1 MLEADSVLM
10 QQRGPVR
17 DEATVCVAE
26 TPNGA
31 MLDHVVEGSR
41 AWVPA
46 TLSPQQWTLDLPD
59 PALAEI
65 TLMVEQMRSA
75 PLPRLLRH
83 PDHFQLPVCR
93 EFVLYM
99 KRLLREQAGLT
110 VVNGLPVERFSD
122 DELIDIFWILGH
134 LLSKP
139 VATKWDGTMLYR
151 VTDTGQSYGQGV
163 RGSATRVELSFH
175 TDNAFGISL
184 PDYVGLL
191 CIRPALSGGVSRFC
205 SLYTVHNEL
214 LRHHPQLL
222 RRLYEPVYYDRQAEH
237 ADGAANVLR
246 ASMFRYYEGLLS
258 VRLQPALI
266 RRGYEMMGREMDQ
279 ALVEALECLESIL
292 DRPSIWIEFSMKRG
306 QLQYLNNHWCAHFRS
321 SFTDGDDPSSKRHL
335 VRAWYR
341 DRGQPTYD
349 G

>member
-1 MLEADSVLM
+1 VPEANSVVM
-10 QQRGPVR
+10 QQRSVVR
-17 DEATVCVAE
+17 DESTVCVAK

-31 MLDHVVEGSR
+31 MLDHVVAGPR
-41 AWVPA
+41 AWAPA
-46 TLSPQQWTLDLPD
+46 TLSPQQWTLDLPE
-59 PALAEI
+59 PARAEI
-65 TLMVEQMRSA
+65 TLMVEQIRSA
-75 PLPRLLRH
+75 PLPLLLRH
-83 PDHFQLPVCR
+83 PDQFQLTACR
-93 EFVLYM
+93 EFVTSL
-99 KRLLREQAGLT
+99 KRLLSEETGLT
-110 VVNGLPVERFSD
+110 VVNGLPVEQFSD
-122 DELIDIFWILGH
+122 EELVNVFWILGQ

-214 LRHHPQLL
+214 LRNHPQLL
-222 RRLYEPVYYDRQAEH
+222 GRLYEPVYFDRQTEH
-237 ADGAANVLR
+237 ADGAPKVLR
-246 ASMFRYYEGLLS
+246 ASMFRYHEGQLS
-258 VRLQPALI
+258 VRLQPGLI
-266 RRGYEMMGREMDQ
+266 RRGYEIMGAEVDQ

-292 DRPSIWIEFSMKRG
+292 DRPNVWIEFSMQRG

-321 SFTDGDDPSSKRHL
+321 AFTDGNEPSSKRHL

-341 DRGQPTYD
+341 DRGKPTYE